1 MCCWYVIGT
10 IEVLE
15 KKIFDKDMLKSSSF
29 SMLFSI
35 SAQLSQSKQ
44 KPPLRMQK
52 QSKDSVQQYHKFLL
66 KRRENN
72 PIKRKKKKIVGTLL
86 TWGLKQDCRK
96 SKFQEE
102 KKIYIIQAIRCTLN
116 KLQDTYIETFSRL
129 ISFFFSSF
137 FILNP

>member
-1 MCCWYVIGT
+1 
-10 IEVLE
+10 
-15 KKIFDKDMLKSSSF
+15 
-29 SMLFSI
+29 
-35 SAQLSQSKQ
+35 
-44 KPPLRMQK
+44 MQK

-102 KKIYIIQAIRCTLN
+102 KKNYII
-116 KLQDTYIETFSRL
+116 
-129 ISFFFSSF
+129 
-137 FILNP
+137 